1 MMSSQLYILILLE
14 SSRETEGDLKREDMF
29 DLDKMDF
36 SALMAKPKG
45 TKVFVPD
52 KCKVQFFRGKLG
64 QSLSPDKQDCDFGD
78 PKMSKKLGEY
88 NCLHDKYLKKFFRH
102 PMKKKQLVKLG
113 IISQD
118 GKVRCSVKEFNE
130 YVEHLKSTP
139 LKQDT
144 SEFKQPSLQMTCQFK
159 GSSRPEKK
167 IKKETEELRL
177 IDLEEEGHVSV
188 EDLKQTPRKEKVED
202 TSEFKQP
209 SVQMTCQ
216 SKGSSRPEKKERRM
230 KQKLTNPDVK
240 DERTLLA
247 HSYTLERDDDDQVF
261 DFKTEKE
268 SEELRLIDLEEEE
281 QEEEEESFQTEVA
294 DVLVEDIDQ
303 TPREETVEMT
313 TSKPILSPETEK
325 KLKKKKSSSLTWV
338 NVQESSSTQEN
349 MEEASKEGDSRGSI
363 WSIFKKVWK
372 AVKRPKSAPPAI

>member
-139 LKQDT
+139 LKQ
-144 SEFKQPSLQMTCQFK
+144 
-159 GSSRPEKK
+159 
-167 IKKETEELRL
+167 
-177 IDLEEEGHVSV
+177 
-188 EDLKQTPRKEKVED
+188 D